1 MPIGGFLGHRGW
13 DGSLVELRGSGGIAD
28 RAATLAR
35 HVATFEHPPV
45 LIGHGAGG
53 VVALEVAR
61 TSPLAAVVLMAPI
74 VPGSA
79 PCRRLTARWDAVW
92 AIALGRD
99 VPPPRGGH
107 AQRVYGEVP
116 ADLAGETPRAVL
128 DVVRGRCEGPRP
140 LSVPGLVI
148 AGSADPLLPPE
159 AAVGLASTLGAER
172 EEIPGAGH
180 WPMLQPGWRATAA
193 IVHRWLVRRL
203 GEPLL
208 DFYAEAMAER
218 ENDE

>member
-1 MPIGGFLGHRGW
+1 M
-13 DGSLVELRGSGGIAD
+13 
-28 RAATLAR
+28 
-35 HVATFEHPPV
+35 
-45 LIGHGAGG
+45 
-53 VVALEVAR
+53 
-61 TSPLAAVVLMAPI
+61 
-74 VPGSA
+74 
-79 PCRRLTARWDAVW
+79 RWDATCRRPAAGTRSGCMARCPPTSRARRRAPSSTW
-92 AIALGRD
+92 CGDGAKGRD
-99 VPPPRGGH
+99 RCPC
-107 AQRVYGEVP
+107 
-116 ADLAGETPRAVL
+116 LA
-128 DVVRGRCEGPRP
+128 
-140 LSVPGLVI
+140 LVI

-218 ENDE
+218 ESDE